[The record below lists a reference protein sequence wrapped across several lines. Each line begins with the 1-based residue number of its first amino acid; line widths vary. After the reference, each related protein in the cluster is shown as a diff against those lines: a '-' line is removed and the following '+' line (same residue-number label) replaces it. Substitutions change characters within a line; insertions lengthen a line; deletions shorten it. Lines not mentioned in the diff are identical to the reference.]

1 MIKTIIFDIGMVLVD
16 FNWNEYIHSLFEDEA
31 LIKELE
37 KAIWESR
44 LWNEFDRGVMSDEE
58 IISAM
63 IRQKPELEKEI
74 RLTMSRIGETVEL
87 RETTLP
93 WIRDLKARGY
103 RILFLSNYSLRL
115 RQQNPDALCFLDEM
129 DGGVFSYE
137 VHLLKPDP
145 AIYRTICEKYSLTPS
160 ETVFLDDNADNVDA
174 AIVFGLHAIRVDTV
188 QGAMEQLNRETGEAQ
203 SDGA

>member
-1 MIKTIIFDIGMVLVD
+1 MINTIIFDIGQVLVD
-16 FNWNEYIHSLFEDEA
+16 FNWKEFIHGLFQDEA

-58 IISAM
+58 VISAM
-63 IRQKPELEKEI
+63 IREKPELEKEI
-74 RLTMSRIGETVEL
+74 RLTMDRTGETVVL

-115 RQQNPDALCFLDEM
+115 RQQNSEALCFLDEM

-145 AIYRTICEKYSLTPS
+145 AIYRTICEKYALTPS
-160 ETVFLDDNADNVDA
+160 ETVFLDDNADNVDSA
-174 AIVFGLHAIRVDTV
+174 SAFGLHAIRVGDV
-188 QGAMEQLNRETGEAQ
+188 PDAMEKLNRLITQ
-203 SDGA
+203 